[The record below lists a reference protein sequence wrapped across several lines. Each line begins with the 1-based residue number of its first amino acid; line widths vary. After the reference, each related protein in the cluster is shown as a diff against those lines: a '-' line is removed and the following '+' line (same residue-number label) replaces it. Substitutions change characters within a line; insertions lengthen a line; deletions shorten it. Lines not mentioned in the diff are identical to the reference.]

1 LREGSVSSMP
11 SPSSPANGK
20 VSGSLVTGDALV
32 PIAIGTVAW
41 IIAAIVLMFFR
52 EQLEQAGT
60 TWWFGACA
68 VGVIS
73 GLGGIAYV
81 LYRRRREGGAA
92 R

>member
-1 LREGSVSSMP
+1 MAR
-11 SPSSPANGK
+11 
-20 VSGSLVTGDALV
+20 SGSISTSLSNGDALT

-41 IIAAIVLMFFR
+41 ALAAVALLLVR
-52 EQLEQAGT
+52 DSLETAGT

-68 VGVIS
+68 VGIIS

>member
-1 LREGSVSSMP
+1 MR

-32 PIAIGTVAW
+32 PIIFGTAGW
-41 IIAAIVLMFFR
+41 IIAAIALLFFR
-52 EQLEQAGT
+52 DSLESAGT
-60 TWWFGACA
+60 TWWFGACGI
-68 VGVIS
+68 GVIS

-81 LYRRRREGGAA
+81 LHRRRREGGAA

>member
-1 LREGSVSSMP
+1 MARGGSIST
-11 SPSSPANGK
+11 
-20 VSGSLVTGDALV
+20 SLSNGDALT
-32 PIAIGTVAW
+32 PIIIGTVAW
-41 IIAAIVLMFFR
+41 VIAIVALLFFR
-52 EQLEQAGT
+52 DSLATAGT

-68 VGVIS
+68 VGIIS

>member
-1 LREGSVSSMP
+1 M
-11 SPSSPANGK
+11 
-20 VSGSLVTGDALV
+20 TGDALV
-32 PIAIGTVAW
+32 PIIIGTAAW
-41 IIAAIVLMFFR
+41 VIAAVILIGFR
-52 EQLEQAGT
+52 DSLAATGT

-73 GLGGIAYV
+73 GLGGIGYV

>member
-1 LREGSVSSMP
+1 MP
-11 SPSSPANGK
+11 II
-20 VSGSLVTGDALV
+20 L
-32 PIAIGTVAW
+32 GTVTW
-41 IIAAIVLMFFR
+41 VIAAVVLLFVR
-52 EQLEQAGT
+52 DSLETAGT

-68 VGVIS
+68 VGIIS

>member
-1 LREGSVSSMP
+1 
-11 SPSSPANGK
+11 
-20 VSGSLVTGDALV
+20 VTGDALV
-32 PIAIGTVAW
+32 PIFLGTVTW
-41 IIAAIVLMFFR
+41 MIAAVVLLFFR
-52 EQLEQAGT
+52 TSLTESGT

>member
-1 LREGSVSSMP
+1 MS
-11 SPSSPANGK
+11 SPSSSADRA

-32 PIAIGTVAW
+32 PIIFGTVIW
-41 IIAAIVLMFFR
+41 MIAAVVLMFFR
-52 EQLEQAGT
+52 TSLTEAGT

-68 VGVIS
+68 IGVIS

>member
-1 LREGSVSSMP
+1 
-11 SPSSPANGK
+11 
-20 VSGSLVTGDALV
+20 VTGDALV
-32 PIAIGTVAW
+32 PIILGTIAWAIAS
-41 IIAAIVLMFFR
+41 IVLVFFR
-52 EQLEQAGT
+52 SDLEQAGT

>member
-1 LREGSVSSMP
+1 
-11 SPSSPANGK
+11 
-20 VSGSLVTGDALV
+20 VTGDALV
-32 PIAIGTVAW
+32 PIILGTVTW
-41 IIAAIVLMFFR
+41 MIAAVVLLFFR
-52 EQLEQAGT
+52 TSLTEAGT

-81 LYRRRREGGAA
+81 LYRRRREGGSA

>member
-1 LREGSVSSMP
+1 MP
-11 SPSSPANGK
+11 
-20 VSGSLVTGDALV
+20 
-32 PIAIGTVAW
+32 IIIGTAAW
-41 IIAAIVLMFFR
+41 VIAAIVLLIFR
-52 EQLEQAGT
+52 ADLEQAGT

-68 VGVIS
+68 VGVVS

>member
-1 LREGSVSSMP
+1 MARGGSIST
-11 SPSSPANGK
+11 
-20 VSGSLVTGDALV
+20 SLSNGDALT
-32 PIAIGTVAW
+32 PIIIGTVAW
-41 IIAAIVLMFFR
+41 VIAIVALLFFHDS
-52 EQLEQAGT
+52 LATAGT

-68 VGVIS
+68 VGIIS

>member
-1 LREGSVSSMP
+1 MP
-11 SPSSPANGK
+11 II
-20 VSGSLVTGDALV
+20 L
-32 PIAIGTVAW
+32 GTVTW
-41 IIAAIVLMFFR
+41 MIAAVVLLFFR
-52 EQLEQAGT
+52 TSLTQAGT

-81 LYRRRREGGAA
+81 LHRRRREGGVA

>member
-1 LREGSVSSMP
+1 M
-11 SPSSPANGK
+11 
-20 VSGSLVTGDALV
+20 SGSLVTGDALV
-32 PIAIGTVAW
+32 PIILGTVTWA
-41 IIAAIVLMFFR
+41 IAAVVLLFVR
-52 EQLEQAGT
+52 DSLKTAGT

-68 VGVIS
+68 VGIIS

>member
-1 LREGSVSSMP
+1 MAR
-11 SPSSPANGK
+11 
-20 VSGSLVTGDALV
+20 SGSITSSLTNGDALT
-32 PIAIGTVAW
+32 PIVIGTAAW
-41 IIAAIVLMFFR
+41 VIAALVLLFFR
-52 EQLEQAGT
+52 DSLAAAGT

>member
-1 LREGSVSSMP
+1 MR

-32 PIAIGTVAW
+32 PIIFGTVAW
-41 IIAAIVLMFFR
+41 LGAGVLLLFLHNSLS
-52 EQLEQAGT
+52 EAGT

-68 VGVIS
+68 IGVIS

-81 LYRRRREGGAA
+81 LYRRNREGGAA

>member
-1 LREGSVSSMP
+1 MARGGSIST
-11 SPSSPANGK
+11 
-20 VSGSLVTGDALV
+20 SLSNGDALT
-32 PIAIGTVAW
+32 PIIIGTIAW
-41 IIAAIVLMFFR
+41 VIAAIVLLMFR
-52 EQLEQAGT
+52 DSLIEAGT
-60 TWWFGACA
+60 TWWFGACG